1 MVQETTPKVLDGYYL
16 KVGHK
21 QLLNYAAE
29 ESRQGKI
36 TNILVKGPQGCGKST
51 MPNQFA
57 AVYNRPLATIEMGLF
72 SEASQLFGSMV
83 LENGQTH
90 FKKGLVTNAIT
101 TPNCVVHIQEINR
114 PESDKTLN
122 AMFSVLDESQR
133 RMYIDDADEY
143 IEVAPGV
150 TFFATLNEG
159 YEFIG
164 TMPLDEALED
174 RFALKMQLEYLPEA
188 YEISLLIKRTGIDAT
203 KASNLVKVANSLRNN
218 SQTPMHIS
226 TRSTIE
232 MSKLVNYGI
241 PVINAIKS
249 VVSTDKDKLESILM
263 SVHFSG
269 GELDSENAGELEK
282 YINFDAQRVSPEEA
296 LAVDRAYKKPP
307 KRLVD
312 QYLNTSVHTNDQ
324 DLLDATRRDIESDLS
339 GKWVERN
346 ESKSSYAET
355 FREVGYLDDY
365 YPTDNEY
372 TDGR

>member
-1 MVQETTPKVLDGYYL
+1 MVQETTPEIINGYYL
-16 KVGHK
+16 KEGHK
-21 QLLNYAAE
+21 QLLGYAAN
-29 ESRQGKI
+29 ESKQGNV

-51 MPNQFA
+51 MPTQFA
-57 AVYNRPLATIEMGLF
+57 AVHNRPLATIEMGLF

-83 LENGQTH
+83 LENGQTY
-90 FKKGLVTNAIT
+90 FKKGLFTNAIT

-133 RMYIDDADEY
+133 RMYIDDADQY

-159 YEFIG
+159 YEFVG

-188 YEISLLIKRTGIDAT
+188 QEVAVLVQRTGIDP
-203 KASNLVKVANSLRNN
+203 KKANSIVKIANNLRNN
-218 SQTPMHIS
+218 AQTPMHIS

-241 PVINAIKS
+241 DVVNAIKS
-249 VVSTDKDKLESILM
+249 VVSTDKDKLETILM
-263 SVHFSG
+263 SIQFAGSELGSG
-269 GELDSENAGELEK
+269 NSASLEK
-282 YINFDAQRVSPEEA
+282 YVSYGKTDS
-296 LAVDRAYKKPP
+296 VKP
-307 KRLVD
+307 KSFAE
-312 QYLNTSVHTNDQ
+312 QYLDSPIHTEDQ
-324 DLLDATRRDIESDLS
+324 DLLEAAAKEMQMESDLS
-339 GKWVERN
+339 GDW
-346 ESKSSYAET
+346 
-355 FREVGYLDDY
+355 

-372 TDGR
+372 QDGR